1 MAPTTDGSHPPA
13 VRGIAGTVRPAVHSG
28 RRGSGFDMAA
38 RPGSVSSGSA
48 GLVVGTGTGLL
59 LLGYAG
65 AALLRARLSAR

>member
-1 MAPTTDGSHPPA
+1 
-13 VRGIAGTVRPAVHSG
+13 
-28 RRGSGFDMAA
+28 MAA